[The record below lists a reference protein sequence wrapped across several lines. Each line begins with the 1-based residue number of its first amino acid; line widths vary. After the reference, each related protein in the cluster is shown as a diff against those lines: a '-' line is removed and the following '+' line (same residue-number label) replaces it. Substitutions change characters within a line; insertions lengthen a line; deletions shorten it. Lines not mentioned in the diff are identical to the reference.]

1 MGPSAQREEMRGSH
15 QLPTGQVTASG
26 AATPVRPCR
35 ADVIASY
42 DLGVDRYE
50 QLWSPVILPAAV
62 ALVPWLRLGAR
73 SIVLDAGA
81 GTGALVNAIRS
92 AAPTA
97 RVIALDASSQML
109 RIAHFQRG
117 AQAVQA
123 DAMVLPMA
131 AEAVDAVVLAYVLF
145 HLADPL
151 AALKEAARVV
161 RPGGRV
167 GTVSWASERAERA
180 QALWNDALVEAG
192 VPALPPRRVD
202 AGLDN
207 PEGLDALLRAAG
219 LTPER
224 IWPERL
230 RRQWDPASFWAL
242 ATGSGVNR
250 QRLGL
255 IDPHARSALLAR
267 LRAQLNELGSEDYL
281 WEGEVICAVGS
292 KPGTAGGRA

>member
-1 MGPSAQREEMRGSH
+1 MGPSAQRAEMRGSH
-15 QLPTGQVTASG
+15 QLPAGQVTASG
-26 AATPVRPCR
+26 AATPARPSR
-35 ADVIASY
+35 ADVVASY

-73 SIVLDAGA
+73 GIVLDAGA

-109 RIAHFQRG
+109 RIAHSQRG
-117 AQAVQA
+117 APAVQA
-123 DAMVLPMA
+123 DAMVLPLA
-131 AEAVDAVVLAYVLF
+131 DEAVDAVVLAYVLF

-167 GTVSWASERAERA
+167 GTVTWASERAGRA
-180 QALWNDALVEAG
+180 QAAWNDALANAG
-192 VPALPPRRVD
+192 VPPLPPRRVD

-207 PEGLDALLRAAG
+207 PEGLGALLRAAG

-242 ATGSGVNR
+242 AAGSGVNR
-250 QRLGL
+250 LRLGL
-255 IDPHARSALLAR
+255 IDPDARSALLTR